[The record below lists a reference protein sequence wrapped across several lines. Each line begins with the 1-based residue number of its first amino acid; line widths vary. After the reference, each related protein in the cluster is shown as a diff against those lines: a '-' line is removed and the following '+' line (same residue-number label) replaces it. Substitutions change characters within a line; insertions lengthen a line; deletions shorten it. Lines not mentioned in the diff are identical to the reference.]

1 MVVAVISG
9 YLMLLVVL
17 LVLLALFVAVLPLAV
32 LVLLTLLLLYTAGR
46 RASVMRVDRP
56 RSPLYHG
63 M

>member
-9 YLMLLVVL
+9 YFWAEEEDEVVMEELVEVGEGPDVVL
-17 LVLLALFVAVLPLAV
+17 KD
-32 LVLLTLLLLYTAGR
+32 GR

-56 RSPLYHG
+56 RSPK